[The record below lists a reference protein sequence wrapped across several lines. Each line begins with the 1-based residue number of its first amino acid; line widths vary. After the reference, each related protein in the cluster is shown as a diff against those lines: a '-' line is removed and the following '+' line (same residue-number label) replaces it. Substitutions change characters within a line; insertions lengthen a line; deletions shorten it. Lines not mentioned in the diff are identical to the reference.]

1 MVKMS
6 RMMPPTP
13 VAAPWYG
20 SMADGWLWLSM
31 RMATAIPS
39 PTSTTPAFSPKLAR
53 THGASNGS
61 RPRWT
66 RDDLYEQC
74 SDHMTAYMASSKSL
88 AGRPRSS
95 VMAAASSSVRP
106 SSRWRARV
114 MDGKLPDIPA
124 ARLGLD
130 IAIALRQN
138 KENASQDQTFKV
150 ADVRLSQGGA
160 RRG

>member
-1 MVKMS
+1 
-6 RMMPPTP
+6 
-13 VAAPWYG
+13 
-20 SMADGWLWLSM
+20 
-31 RMATAIPS
+31 
-39 PTSTTPAFSPKLAR
+39 
-53 THGASNGS
+53 
-61 RPRWT
+61 
-66 RDDLYEQC
+66 
-74 SDHMTAYMASSKSL
+74 MTAYMASSRSL

-114 MDGKLPDIPA
+114 MDGKLQDIPG

-138 KENASQDQTFKV
+138 KANASQDQTFKV

-160 RRG
+160 RRGSGTGKSRSSLSGNGRGPQAEAGPQADRRVGAEAARRRSRRAD